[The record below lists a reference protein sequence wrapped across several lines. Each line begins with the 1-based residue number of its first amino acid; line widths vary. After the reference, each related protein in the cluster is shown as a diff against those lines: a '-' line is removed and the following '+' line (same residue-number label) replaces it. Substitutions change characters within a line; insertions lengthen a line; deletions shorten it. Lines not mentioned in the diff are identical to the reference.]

1 MESKKQVNA
10 MTDQNNSTVWV
21 DGETRDDKQ
30 QQSEARGTLTEVDPW
45 KSEAGSETAHNLR
58 K

>member
-1 MESKKQVNA
+1 MA
-10 MTDQNNSTVWV
+10 DQNNSTVRV

-30 QQSEARGTLTEVDPW
+30 QQCEARGTLTEVGPW

>member
-1 MESKKQVNA
+1 MNA

-21 DGETRDDKQ
+21 DGETGDDKQ
-30 QQSEARGTLTEVDPW
+30 QQCEAQGTLTEVGQW

>member
-21 DGETRDDKQ
+21 DGETGDDKQ
-30 QQSEARGTLTEVDPW
+30 QQCEAQGTLTEVGQW

>member
-1 MESKKQVNA
+1 MA
-10 MTDQNNSTVWV
+10 DQNNSTVRV

-30 QQSEARGTLTEVDPW
+30 QQCEARGTLTEVDPW